1 MDLKAYRDQI
11 DAIDQQIVA
20 LLNQRYN
27 IVREVGK
34 WKLERGLPIHVPE
47 REKAL
52 LEKLDSLNQGPM
64 LRSTLFAIYREIIS
78 GAYPLERQIGVA
90 YFGPEAT
97 YTHQAAKQHFG
108 SSVEYFAYPG
118 IADVFRAVESG
129 KVDYGVIP
137 VENSTEGVVN
147 HTLDLLLDSPVKICA
162 EINLPIH
169 HALLSNSHLSEIKK
183 VYSHPQAL
191 AQCRNWLTENL
202 PYAELMEASSN
213 TRAAQIA
220 AEEPNS
226 AAICSEL
233 AAAIYNLNILET
245 KIE

>member
-11 DAIDQQIVA
+11 DAIDQQIVS

-27 IVREVGK
+27 IVRDVGK

-47 REKAL
+47 RDKAL

-78 GAYPLERQIGVA
+78 GAYPLERQIRVA

-108 SSVEYFAYPG
+108 SSVEYFPHPG

-147 HTLDLLLDSPVKICA
+147 HTLDLLLDSSVKICA

-169 HALLSNSHLSEIKK
+169 HSLLSNHPLSEIKK
-183 VYSHPQAL
+183 VYSHPQSL
-191 AQCRNWLTENL
+191 AQCRNWLMENL
-202 PYAELMEASSN
+202 PYA
-213 TRAAQIA
+213 
-220 AEEPNS
+220 
-226 AAICSEL
+226 
-233 AAAIYNLNILET
+233 
-245 KIE
+245 